1 MLLKIILKYLLPKKQ
16 RQKILNNLINSLVGH
31 LGEDEVISRLLRST
45 EKTYNANESKKY
57 KTAEEEVDHELM
69 DYPKLIPYRV
79 YFLNTVRN
87 LRVKNGLNP

>member
-1 MLLKIILKYLLPKKQ
+1 MLLKIILKYLPKKQ
-16 RQKILNNLINSLVGH
+16 RQKILNSLINSLVRD
-31 LGEDEVISRLLRST
+31 LGEDEVVSRLLKST
-45 EKTYNANESKKY
+45 EKTFKVKESKKY

-69 DYPKLIPYRV
+69 DYPKLVPYRV

>member
-1 MLLKIILKYLLPKKQ
+1 MLLKIILKCLPKKQ
-16 RQKILNNLINSLVGH
+16 RQKLLNNLIDNLVGA

-45 EKTYNANESKKY
+45 EKTYNAKNSKKY
-57 KTAEEEVDHELM
+57 ETAEEEVDHELI

-79 YFLNTVRN
+79 YFVNTIRN